1 MFSDVLGEIP
11 LLAAQ
16 SLLEVVK
23 ADVVY
28 AISVGFVDIVGV
40 FSRVDPTV
48 LSPVG
53 ALAEIM
59 LELLPLPLVLLRAK
73 ALSM

>member
-1 MFSDVLGEIP
+1 M
-11 LLAAQ
+11 
-16 SLLEVVK
+16 
-23 ADVVY
+23 
-28 AISVGFVDIVGV
+28 GV